1 MREGC
6 RNGVK
11 IDVDKYPSDS
21 VVVQY
26 MYSENPRNAIK
37 IYVVVDKK
45 VRKGAPS
52 DPETQISKTSQQK
65 EHPP

>member
-1 MREGC
+1 
-6 RNGVK
+6 
-11 IDVDKYPSDS
+11 
-21 VVVQY
+21 